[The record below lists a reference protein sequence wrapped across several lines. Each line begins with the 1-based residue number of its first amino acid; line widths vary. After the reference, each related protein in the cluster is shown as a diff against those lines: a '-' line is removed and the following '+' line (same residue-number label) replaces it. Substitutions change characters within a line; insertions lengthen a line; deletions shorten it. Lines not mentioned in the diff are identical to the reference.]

1 MAALPACKGVWLV
14 RQFPKLRPVDLDE
27 EFDAAGA
34 EAAHLATIEF
44 GDEHADGGVQLCQ
57 VKEALIAQTRQD
69 PALGNLHGDFDFGLM
84 RRKVSLDIPKDD
96 GTILEVPNRPACA
109 LDGRFWWSVRVVVRM
124 MRTRDHR
131 KGTLK
136 RGRMTCILWPVAD
149 EICIAIDP
157 FQNFVIPLRNTAL
170 SHKGYCHG

>member
-1 MAALPACKGVWLV
+1 LAALPACKGVWLV

-69 PALGNLHGDFDFGLM
+69 PALGNLHGDFDFGLSAGSS
-84 RRKVSLDIPKDD
+84 RRLCKHLTLIGYPASPARDNRQQKRVQTQCYLIGVRVLSLAGI
-96 GTILEVPNRPACA
+96 RCA
-109 LDGRFWWSVRVVVRM
+109 GRF
-124 MRTRDHR
+124 
-131 KGTLK
+131 G
-136 RGRMTCILWPVAD
+136 
-149 EICIAIDP
+149 E
-157 FQNFVIPLRNTAL
+157 RNTVTE
-170 SHKGYCHG
+170 SPC